1 MRRYILLLLLA
12 CIALV
17 GKATPQT
24 DSPAVAVV
32 HDSIQMFVDS
42 LIRELQEMRLRELTI
57 RDRLDASGQTAY
69 EDSVRKAQQQQ
80 RIDSLRRITPGVPL
94 IVEGDTLLYIYA
106 SLGGEDAVHRVE
118 SATRRITNI
127 GKSLRLTTDSLH
139 IFESEYTDDI
149 MGGEMVLLRVS
160 DLDGLW
166 SGLTRSELAEQQ
178 KDILSLEIRK
188 LQSHYGMQAKLHG
201 FGWAVFLIVVQII
214 FFLLTAW
221 FIHRLRHNILWGTGG
236 RIRPLVIKDYELLS
250 IRQVKRILL
259 FLTRVLQVVL
269 VIFQLIISLP
279 LLFSIFPETEKF
291 TWNMVNYVWEPLR
304 DMAIAIFHYIPNLV
318 RIIVVIWVVRLMLK
332 GLRHITDAIAS
343 GSLKF
348 DKFYKDWAE
357 PTYQI
362 IRIFIITF
370 TLVVIWPW
378 LPGSDTGIFK
388 GVSIFVAALFSL
400 GSTTT
405 VGNLISGII
414 ITYMR
419 PFIVGDYVRI
429 GEREGE
435 VVEKNAFITRLK
447 DIKGNLITV
456 PNNSILSQQTVNYT
470 AALRH
475 GEGSIVHSD
484 FTFTYKVPRAT
495 VESYLLEGAS
505 RCSLLMKEPKPFVLV
520 TALEDFYTR
529 YEINGYTKETDRLFE
544 VYSEMHKHIID
555 VFREHGLDP
564 TSSHFVKME
573 EMSCK
578 LSPDSDHKPS
588 VQDADTSFVRPSVDR
603 YDS

>member
-1 MRRYILLLLLA
+1 MRRYLILLLLTCSAIL
-12 CIALV
+12 
-17 GKATPQT
+17 GKAAPQT
-24 DSPAVAVV
+24 DSPATSVV
-32 HDSIQMFVDS
+32 PDSVQMLVDS
-42 LIRELQEMRLRELTI
+42 LIRELQEVKLQELTM
-57 RDRLDASGQTAY
+57 RDKLDASGQTAY
-69 EDSVRKAQQQQ
+69 EDSVRKVQQQQ

-94 IVEGDTLLYIYA
+94 VVEGDTLLYIYA

-118 SATRRITNI
+118 SAIRKITNV
-127 GKSLRLTTDSLH
+127 GKSLRPVADSLH
-139 IFESEYTDDI
+139 IFESDYTADI
-149 MGGEMVLLRVS
+149 MCGEMVLLRVS

-166 SGLTRSELAEQQ
+166 SGLSRSELAELQ
-178 KDILSLEIRK
+178 KDILSKEIQK
-188 LQSHYGMQAKLHG
+188 LQSQYGMQAKLHG
-201 FGWAVFLIVVQII
+201 FGWALFLIVVQII
-214 FFLLTAW
+214 FFLLTVW
-221 FIHRLRHNILWGTGG
+221 FIRRLRHRILWDAGG
-236 RIRPLVIKDYELLS
+236 KIKPLVIKDYELLS
-250 IRQVKRILL
+250 IQQVKRILL

-291 TWNMVNYVWEPLR
+291 TWNMINYVWEPLR
-304 DMAIAIFHYIPNLV
+304 DMAIAIFYYIPNLV
-318 RIIVVIWVVRLMLK
+318 RIIVVIWAVRLMLR
-332 GLRHITDAIAS
+332 GLRHLTDAIAS

-348 DKFYKDWAE
+348 DRFYQDWAE

-495 VESYLLEGAS
+495 IESYLLEGAS

-555 VFREHGLDP
+555 VFLEHDLDP

-573 EMSCK
+573 EINKK
-578 LSPDSDHKPS
+578 L
-588 VQDADTSFVRPSVDR
+588 
-603 YDS
+603 